1 MGNLSFS
8 SKLIALWSFEVF
20 QFISS
25 TESVCE
31 KIEVFNQ
38 AFPAVKIFQFSKL
51 LHRQNCFAIF
61 FLASYSNFKKLRTLK
76 FIFYTE
82 LAHKS
87 LSKLFEQ
94 GIYKLFQFIFKNEL
108 VREKALRFSA
118 SFWALEFWNISIRFT
133 YCNGLLKIWVFLQ
146 ALQSMKH
153 SKFFHRQHRK
163 KFCILKQ
170 AKRASKKLKNIIF
183 FSSLNRIFNRLNCFK
198 QAIWYMK
205 LWSNS
210 INFIDWI
217 TLGKLWVFQA
227 VYLTFEVVK
236 LINTIL
242 RLNHF
247 AKKLRFSNK
256 LFQL

>member
-1 MGNLSFS
+1 M
-8 SKLIALWSFEVF
+8 
-20 QFISS
+20 
-25 TESVCE
+25 
-31 KIEVFNQ
+31 
-38 AFPAVKIFQFSKL
+38 
-51 LHRQNCFAIF
+51 
-61 FLASYSNFKKLRTLK
+61 
-76 FIFYTE
+76 
-82 LAHKS
+82 
-87 LSKLFEQ
+87 
-94 GIYKLFQFIFKNEL
+94 
-108 VREKALRFSA
+108 VREKALRFFSKFL
-118 SFWALEFWNISIRFT
+118 SFGILKYFNSFHILQRFIKSLSFFCKHFKVWNIPNFFIDNIGKNF
-133 YCNGLLKIWVFLQ
+133 VFLNKLSE
-146 ALQSMKH
+146 LQ
-153 SKFFHRQHRK
+153 
-163 KFCILKQ
+163 
-170 AKRASKKLKNIIF
+170 KNWKISFF